1 MISNMGYGINCE
13 DLEAVGKQL
22 QKEKKM
28 INGIKPEV
36 SVKTQMDNKDDY
48 STALTK
54 MIHRIDEQY
63 GEYYKKNLTNLS
75 YSPITVNKGRRF
87 DKLVQDNSVYCFV
100 EKSTGDVY
108 KSQTWKQPYTKGN
121 NCVRGSIYDTSTYWD
136 KELKYGSW
144 LYA

>member
-1 MISNMGYGINCE
+1 
-13 DLEAVGKQL
+13 
-22 QKEKKM
+22 M

-36 SVKTQMDNKDDY
+36 GTKTIVGNTDDY
-48 STALTK
+48 STALNK
-54 MIHRIDEQY
+54 MINRIDEQY
-63 GEYYKKNLTNLS
+63 GEYYKKTLPNLTYEGIS
-75 YSPITVNKGRRF
+75 VNKGRRF
-87 DKLVQDNSVYCFV
+87 DKLVIDNSVYCFV

-108 KSQTWKQPYTKGN
+108 KSQTWKQPYTKCK

>member
-1 MISNMGYGINCE
+1 
-13 DLEAVGKQL
+13 
-22 QKEKKM
+22 M
-28 INGIKPEV
+28 INGIKPIV
-36 SVKTQMDNKDDY
+36 GTKTIVDNKDDY
-48 STALTK
+48 STALNK
-54 MIHRIDEQY
+54 MIDRIDEQY

-108 KSQTWKQPYTKGN
+108 KSQTWKQPYTKGK

-136 KELKYGSW
+136 KDLRYGSW

>member
-1 MISNMGYGINCE
+1 MYSIRVDIT
-13 DLEAVGKQL
+13 KRI
-22 QKEKKM
+22 KM
-28 INGIKPEV
+28 INGIKPEL
-36 SVKTQMDNKDDY
+36 SAQTKYDNKDDY

-63 GEYYKKNLTNLS
+63 GKYYEKTLPNST
-75 YSPITVNKGRRF
+75 YTPITINKGRRF
-87 DKLVQDNSVYCFV
+87 DKLVQGGSVYCFV

-121 NCVRGSIYDTSTYWD
+121 NCVRGSIYDTSSYWD
-136 KELKYGSW
+136 KELRYGSW

>member
-1 MISNMGYGINCE
+1 MSCGFGV
-13 DLEAVGKQL
+13 DLDEW
-22 QKEKKM
+22 KELVNDKNLKDKKM

-36 SVKTQMDNKDDY
+36 GTKTIVGNTDDY
-48 STALTK
+48 STALNK
-54 MIHRIDEQY
+54 MINRIDEQY

-108 KSQTWKQPYTKGN
+108 KSATWKQPYTQGKN
-121 NCVRGSIYDTSTYWD
+121 PVRGSIYDTSTYWD

>member
-13 DLEAVGKQL
+13 DLETVGKQL

-28 INGIKPEV
+28 INGIKPELTAQT
-36 SVKTQMDNKDDY
+36 KYDNKDDY

-54 MIHRIDEQY
+54 MIDRIDEQY
-63 GEYYKKNLTNLS
+63 GEYYEKTLPNST
-75 YSPITVNKGRRF
+75 YTPITINKGRRF
-87 DKLVQDNSVYCFV
+87 DKLVQGGSVYCFV

-121 NCVRGSIYDTSTYWD
+121 NCVRGSIYDTSSYWD

>member
-28 INGIKPEV
+28 INGIKPELTAQT
-36 SVKTQMDNKDDY
+36 KYDNKDDY
-48 STALTK
+48 STALNK
-54 MIHRIDEQY
+54 MINRIDEQY
-63 GEYYKKNLTNLS
+63 GKYYEKTLTNLT
-75 YSPITVNKGRRF
+75 YEPITINKGRRF
-87 DKLVQDNSVYCFV
+87 DKLVQGGSVYCFV

-108 KSQTWKQPYTKGN
+108 KAQTWKQPYTKGN
-121 NCVRGSIYDTSTYWD
+121 NCVRGSIYDTSSYWD

>member
-1 MISNMGYGINCE
+1 
-13 DLEAVGKQL
+13 
-22 QKEKKM
+22 M

-36 SVKTQMDNKDDY
+36 GTKTIVGNTDDY

-54 MIHRIDEQY
+54 MIDRIDEQY
-63 GEYYKKNLTNLS
+63 GQYYKKTLTNLT

-100 EKSTGDVY
+100 EKQTGDVY

-121 NCVRGSIYDTSTYWD
+121 NCVRGSIYDTSSYWD

>member
-1 MISNMGYGINCE
+1 MSCGFGV
-13 DLEAVGKQL
+13 DLDEW
-22 QKEKKM
+22 KELVNDKNLKDKKM

-36 SVKTQMDNKDDY
+36 GTKTIVGNTDDY
-48 STALTK
+48 STALNK
-54 MIHRIDEQY
+54 MINRIDEQY

>member
-1 MISNMGYGINCE
+1 
-13 DLEAVGKQL
+13 
-22 QKEKKM
+22 M

-36 SVKTQMDNKDDY
+36 GTKTIVGNTDDY

-54 MIHRIDEQY
+54 MIDRIDEQY
-63 GEYYKKNLTNLS
+63 GEYYKKNLSNLTYGGIS
-75 YSPITVNKGRRF
+75 VNKGRRF
-87 DKLVQDNSVYCFV
+87 DKLVIDNSVYCFV

-144 LYA
+144 LYAWYSMVTMFNVNYMDRL